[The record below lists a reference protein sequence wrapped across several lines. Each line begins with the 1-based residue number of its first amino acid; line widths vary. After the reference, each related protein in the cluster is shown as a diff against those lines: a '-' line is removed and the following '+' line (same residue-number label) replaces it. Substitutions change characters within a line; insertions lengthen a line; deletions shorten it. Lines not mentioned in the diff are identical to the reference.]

1 MTYVNVLHMARG
13 RKREDPMT
21 TLEYK
26 LLGMLARQPMSGYDL
41 ASHLK
46 QRLVPFGPI
55 SHTQIYPALASLERQ
70 GLVRY
75 HVVEQQAVRPD
86 KKVYELTEEGRA
98 ALKQWVESPT
108 PLVFLYD
115 EFFLKA
121 YSLWLADPEH
131 MQERFREQVQLHQEK
146 LELYEHALHSKQRA
160 KSFEPEQADV
170 FEGRDV
176 LFKYVIGYEQNYLA
190 WCQSML
196 EYLEQR
202 KHQHGQEEGQA

>member
-1 MTYVNVLHMARG
+1 
-13 RKREDPMT
+13 MT

-41 ASHLK
+41 AGHLK

-55 SHTQIYPALASLERQ
+55 SHTQIYPALASLERK

-86 KKVYELTEEGRA
+86 KKVYELTGEGRA
-98 ALKQWVESPT
+98 ALRQWVESPT

-121 YSLWLADPEH
+121 YSLWLADPER
-131 MQERFREQVQLHQEK
+131 MVERFREQAQLHQEQ
-146 LELYEHALHSKQRA
+146 LEQYERVVQSKQRA
-160 KSFEPEQADV
+160 ISAEPEKGDL
-170 FEGRDV
+170 FESSGL
-176 LFKYVIGYEQNYLA
+176 LFEYVIGYERNYLA

-196 EYLEQR
+196 QYLEQGKR
-202 KHQHGQEEGQA
+202 QHGQEEGQARSERFDNANNAS

>member
-1 MTYVNVLHMARG
+1 MS
-13 RKREDPMT
+13 

-55 SHTQIYPALASLERQ
+55 SHTQIYPALAILERK

-86 KKVYELTEEGRA
+86 KKVYELTEQGRD
-98 ALKQWVESPT
+98 ALRQWVESPT

-121 YSLWLADPEH
+121 YSLWLADPER
-131 MQERFREQVQLHQEK
+131 MIERFREQAQLHQEK
-146 LELYEHALHSKQRA
+146 LESYEQALRSKQLAISA
-160 KSFEPEQADV
+160 KPEQADF
-170 FEGRDV
+170 FEERDV
-176 LFKYVIGYEQNYLA
+176 LFQYIIGYEHNYLV

-196 EYLEQR
+196 QYLEQW
-202 KHQHGQEEGQA
+202 KHQPGQEEGKA

>member
-1 MTYVNVLHMARG
+1 
-13 RKREDPMT
+13 MT

-26 LLGMLARQPMSGYDL
+26 LLGMLARHPMSGYDL
-41 ASHLK
+41 ASVLK
-46 QRLVPFGPI
+46 QRVVPFGPI
-55 SHTQIYPALASLERQ
+55 SHTQIYPALASLERK

-75 HVVEQQAVRPD
+75 HIVEQQAVRPD

-98 ALKQWVESPT
+98 ALRQWVESPT

-121 YSLWLADPEH
+121 YSLWLADPER
-131 MQERFREQVQLHQEK
+131 MEERFREQAQLHQEK
-146 LELYEHALHSKQRA
+146 LEFYEQALQSKQLAISA
-160 KSFEPEQADV
+160 KHEKADF
-170 FEGRDV
+170 FEGMDV
-176 LFKYVIGYEQNYLA
+176 LFQYIIGYEHNYLA

>member
-13 RKREDPMT
+13 IKERNPMT

-46 QRLVPFGPI
+46 QRVVPFGPI
-55 SHTQIYPALASLERQ
+55 SHTQIYPALASLERK

-86 KKVYELTEEGRA
+86 KKVYELTGEGRA
-98 ALKQWVESPT
+98 ALQQWVESPT

-121 YSLWLADPEH
+121 YSLWLADPER
-131 MQERFREQVQLHQEK
+131 MIERFREQAQLHQEK
-146 LELYEHALHSKQRA
+146 LEFYEQVLQSKQLVI
-160 KSFEPEQADV
+160 STEPEKADF
-170 FEGRDV
+170 FEERDV
-176 LFKYVIGYEQNYLA
+176 LFQYVIGYEHNYLA

-196 EYLEQR
+196 QHLEQR
-202 KHQHGQEEGQA
+202 KRQHGQEEGQA

>member
-1 MTYVNVLHMARG
+1 MS
-13 RKREDPMT
+13 

-55 SHTQIYPALASLERQ
+55 SHTQIYPALASLEKK

-75 HVVEQQAVRPD
+75 HVVEQQTARPN
-86 KKVYELTEEGRA
+86 KKIYELTTEGRT
-98 ALKQWVESPT
+98 ALQQWVESPT

-121 YSLWLADPEH
+121 YSLWLANPER
-131 MQERFREQVQLHQEK
+131 MVERFREQAQLHQEK
-146 LELYEHALHSKQRA
+146 IELYEQALQSQQLA
-160 KSFEPEQADV
+160 ISAEPEKAV
-170 FEGRDV
+170 FFEEMDV
-176 LFKYVIGYEQNYLA
+176 LFQYVIGYERNYLA

-196 EYLEQR
+196 QYLEQR
-202 KHQHGQEEGQA
+202 TPQHSHEEGQA

>member
-1 MTYVNVLHMARG
+1 
-13 RKREDPMT
+13 MT

-86 KKVYELTEEGRA
+86 KKVYELTEEGRN
-98 ALKQWVESPT
+98 ALRQWVESPT

-121 YSLWLADPEH
+121 YSLWLADPER
-131 MQERFREQVQLHQEK
+131 MIERFREQAQLHREK
-146 LELYEHALHSKQRA
+146 LAFYEQVLQSQQRA
-160 KSFEPEQADV
+160 IGAEPEQADS
-170 FEGRDV
+170 FEERDV
-176 LFKYVIGYEQNYLA
+176 LFRYVIGYEQNYLA
-190 WCQSML
+190 WCQSVL
-196 EYLEQR
+196 QYLEQR
-202 KHQHGQEEGQA
+202 KHQRDRVEERA